1 LDKDSFVLFA
11 RSRFKTFAS
20 AGISLA
26 LFLIVGGPW
35 AVLQTV
41 AWTKMVIDYSAKSS
55 VTEAFSK
62 TFDGNHPCGLCKKI
76 TKAKEGEKK
85 SPLVIV
91 PSKKEGPFL
100 AVSTIRLLSPDFR
113 SFAFPRAS
121 ALTTAEVSFRPDVP
135 VPKT

>member
-1 LDKDSFVLFA
+1 MFGSKSPLTA
-11 RSRFKTFAS
+11 FAS
-20 AGISLA
+20 GGISLA

-41 AWTKMVIDYSAKSS
+41 AWTKMVIDYSQQATVS
-55 VTEAFSK
+55 EALAK

-100 AVSTIRLLSPDFR
+100 AVSTIRLPSPDCQR
-113 SFAFPRAS
+113 FAFPRVP
-121 ALTTAEVSFRPDVP
+121 ALTAATVSFQPAVP
-135 VPKT
+135 VPKA